1 MLHRQRKRSLSFH
14 EKQNRFFA
22 IALVVLATVAF
33 SVVVWL
39 ANRSSLNM
47 H

>member
-1 MLHRQRKRSLSFH
+1 MSRRPFKRSLSFH

-22 IALVVLATVAF
+22 VSLVILVTVTF
-33 SVVVWL
+33 TVVVWL
-39 ANRSSLNM
+39 ANRSSFNL